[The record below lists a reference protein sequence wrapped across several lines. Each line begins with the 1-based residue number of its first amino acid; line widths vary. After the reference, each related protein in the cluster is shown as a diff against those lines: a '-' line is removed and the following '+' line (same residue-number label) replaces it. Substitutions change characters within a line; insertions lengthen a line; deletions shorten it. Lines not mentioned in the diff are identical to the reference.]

1 MKRKATQTSGQG
13 NSKVSR
19 PNHENDLTDKKSS
32 PTQVENRSPV
42 GHLEIISHLVYDELF
57 KTFRNIILKEKDG
70 LEKKISLNSLEL
82 EGIIKCY
89 KNVKSDAKRL
99 YDGNPPPI
107 FKNIT
112 MNATQALRL
121 KVNRFMGKT
130 YIDIRLYY
138 MCKREKDWRPLAKGV
153 RVDMQTFEIPLKDL
167 EFISNRISEECR
179 VKEVAISVGT
189 SLFLQSSI
197 RQAITDNCEGC
208 LNGSDNQIK
217 HMMIGGCTASWE
229 AYVDFFIPIELLEDL
244 LKSTGQ
250 DYTNLNEI
258 FADVI
263 RDEEKI
269 KHQICS
275 PVENEMYTHT
285 HTHKHPYTHTH
296 THTR

>member
-13 NSKVSR
+13 TSKVSR

-42 GHLEIISHLVYDELF
+42 GHPEIISHLVYDELF
-57 KTFRNIILKEKDG
+57 KTFRTIILKEKDG

-89 KNVKSDAKRL
+89 KNVESDAKRL

-138 MCKREKDWRPLAKGV
+138 KCKREKDWRPLAKGV

-179 VKEVAISVGT
+179 VKEVAILVYSFNRQLDKP
-189 SLFLQSSI
+189 SLTTVKGALM
-197 RQAITDNCEGC
+197 ALT
-208 LNGSDNQIK
+208 IK
-217 HMMIGGCTASWE
+217 SNT
-229 AYVDFFIPIELLEDL
+229 
-244 LKSTGQ
+244 
-250 DYTNLNEI
+250 
-258 FADVI
+258 
-263 RDEEKI
+263 
-269 KHQICS
+269 
-275 PVENEMYTHT
+275 
-285 HTHKHPYTHTH
+285 
-296 THTR
+296 